1 MKNKIKFQIVPV
13 GRTENN
19 TAIHIWFLLSGNENI
34 INVEES
40 TENNNQMFIEIEFH
54 INKFEDGARIINSL
68 LELNLIRTEED

>member
-1 MKNKIKFQIVPV
+1 MNNKIKFQIVPV
-13 GRTENN
+13 GRTEKN

-54 INKFEDGARIINSL
+54 INKFEDVARIINSL